1 MDVFLIIVTI
11 ILSIMLFVVNVY
23 VLAYYAHP
31 DDRSDCFAI
40 ICKILVVV
48 SLTLTWA

>member
-11 ILSIMLFVVNVY
+11 ILTILLFIVNVY
-23 VLAYYAHP
+23 LLAYYSHP

-40 ICKILVVV
+40 ICKILVVIG
-48 SLTLTWA
+48 LTLTWA